1 MNTYTKELN
10 ISAVPTEGEIFYP
23 EEDGQPM
30 AVSDLHRRILIRTLL
45 VLEEHFKQD
54 PDVYISGDILM
65 YYVEGDPGKSI
76 SPDVLVTFGV
86 HKKNR
91 PIYKVWE
98 EGKAPDFVME
108 FSSKNT
114 YRTDLGKK
122 SEIYAL
128 LGIQNYFLY
137 DAEDRYLSPPLM
149 GFELIDGSY
158 VPITP
163 GSDEGLHAAS
173 LGLDFHA
180 ATLGLD
186 FHEDG
191 GIGLDFHEG
200 GVGLGI
206 FDPVAEEWLQ
216 TPAESAA
223 MRIEAV
229 ERKTAVRIEAVERKV
244 EMAEARV
251 EQEITRAE
259 NAEAQA
265 KTAETRAE
273 NAEAQVKTA
282 ETRAENAEAE
292 NARLRKELAR
302 LQSGT
307 SEP

>member
-1 MNTYTKELN
+1 MNTYTKEFN

-45 VLEEHFKQD
+45 VLEEHFKQA
-54 PDVYISGDILM
+54 PEVYISGDILM

-114 YRTDLGKK
+114 YRTNLGKK

-149 GFELIDGSY
+149 GFELIEGSY
-158 VPITP
+158 VPIIP
-163 GSDEGLHAAS
+163 GSDDGLHAAA

-191 GIGLDFHEG
+191 GVGLDFHEG

-206 FDPVAEEWLQ
+206 YDPVAEEWLQ

-229 ERKTAVRIEAVERKV
+229 ERKVEI
-244 EMAEARV
+244 AEARA
-251 EQEITRAE
+251 EQEITRA
-259 NAEAQA
+259 NDAEARAAQEVIRA
-265 KTAETRAE
+265 ETAEAKVKTAEAKVKTAEARAE
-273 NAEAQVKTA
+273 NAET
-282 ETRAENAEAE
+282 E
-292 NARLRKELAR
+292 NARLRKELAC